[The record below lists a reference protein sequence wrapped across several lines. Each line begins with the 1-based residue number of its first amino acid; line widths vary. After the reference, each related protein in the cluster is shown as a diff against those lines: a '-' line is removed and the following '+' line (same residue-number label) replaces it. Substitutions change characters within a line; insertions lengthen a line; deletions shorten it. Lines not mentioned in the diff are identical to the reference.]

1 MLEYDGQPPV
11 TAPAGATIGV
21 ADTLAGATSGWRATV
36 LRDGRAL
43 RIDREDLFAVLA
55 DHVDLMQGLFSGAL
69 AVRETSASMRADT
82 VDVGRQPAS
91 LA

>member
-1 MLEYDGQPPV
+1 MLEYDGQPPMV
-11 TAPAGATIGV
+11 APAGATIGV

-43 RIDREDLFAVLA
+43 RIDRDDLFAILA
-55 DHVDLMQGLFSGAL
+55 DHVDLMQGLFTGAL
-69 AVRETSASMRADT
+69 AIRDLPAAVRADAA
-82 VDVGRQPAS
+82 DPGRQPAS